1 MTTNQPNQA
10 LTVHSEEV
18 QKMLT
23 SFPRH
28 VYVLANSIMVIF
40 LIISATL
47 LMMMRFPITYETT
60 FVFHDKSLV
69 VNLPQEVVADIH
81 VGSPLVLAFKA
92 FPENMGYV
100 NSTVSAI
107 NQLDGDGQALVLSS
121 NTTGMQTDKGH
132 RISPASGA
140 EGTVIITRKQETLT
154 DRILKV
160 FQ

>member
-1 MTTNQPNQA
+1 MTTNQPNQV
-10 LTVHSEEV
+10 LTVHSAEV
-18 QKMLT
+18 QQMLT

-28 VYVLANSIMVIF
+28 VYMLANSIMVIF
-40 LIISATL
+40 LVIAATL

-60 FVFHDKSLV
+60 FVLHDKSLV
-69 VNLPQEVVADIH
+69 VNLPPEVVTDIH
-81 VGSPLVLAFKA
+81 AGSPLVLAFKA
-92 FPENMGYV
+92 VPEKMGYV

-107 NQLDGDGQALVLSS
+107 QQLPGASQALVLSS
-121 NTTGMQTDKGH
+121 NTTAMQTDKGH
-132 RISPASGA
+132 TISPVDGA